1 MHPVVNI
8 ALRAARDAAE
18 MVGHAVDRLDRIR
31 VLDDDPVNP
40 ATSMSHD
47 VERTLLYHLQKAYP
61 DYSIQSRLSG
71 HTAGRDTDNT
81 WLIDPL
87 HGSGNFIRGLGHCCI
102 SLALQSGNRISHA
115 VLINPLL
122 KEEFTA
128 SRGSGA
134 QLNASRLRVSRQERL
149 QHAWVGLAP
158 TRTGRE
164 PNDTLLALQDRLL
177 EGDNQLRIIGCP
189 PLDIAY
195 VASGKLDAGW
205 TDESDSISLAAARLI
220 LQESGALFSDEN
232 GNPAMQ
238 GKEWL
243 YGTPRCYK
251 QLLQLRQALGAS
263 RKV

>member
-1 MHPVVNI
+1 MHPVINI

-18 MVGHAVDRLDRIR
+18 MVYHAVDRLDRIQ

-40 ATSMSHD
+40 ATSMGQD

-61 DYSIQSRLSG
+61 DHNFLSRLSG
-71 HTAGRDTDNT
+71 HIKGRDEDNT

-87 HGSGNFIRGLGHCCI
+87 HGSGNFVRGLGHCCI
-102 SLALQSGNRISHA
+102 SLTLKSGNRISHA

-134 QLNASRLRVSRQERL
+134 QLNASRLRVSRKERL
-149 QHAWVGLAP
+149 QQAWVGLAP
-158 TRTGRE
+158 TRTGTE
-164 PNDTLLALQDRLL
+164 HGSQFLALQDRLL
-177 EGDNQLRIIGCP
+177 EGDNQLRINGCP
-189 PLDIAY
+189 PLDLAY

-205 TDESDSISLAAARLI
+205 TDETDEISLAAARLI

-238 GKEWL
+238 GKESL
-243 YGTPRCYK
+243 YGTPRCYR
-251 QLLQLRQALGAS
+251 QLLQLRQALGKTPA
-263 RKV
+263 

>member
-31 VLDDDPVNP
+31 VLDDDPVHP
-40 ATSMSHD
+40 ATSMAHD

-61 DYSIQSRLSG
+61 DYSIHSRLSG
-71 HTAGRDTDNT
+71 HVAGRDQDNT

-87 HGSGNFIRGLGHCCI
+87 HSSGNFIRGLGHCCI
-102 SLALQSGNRISHA
+102 SLALQNGSRIQHA
-115 VLINPLL
+115 VLINPML

-128 SRGSGA
+128 SRGGGA
-134 QLNASRLRVSRQERL
+134 QLNATRLRVGRQERL
-149 QHAWVGLAP
+149 NHAYVGLAP
-158 TRTGRE
+158 SLSDRE
-164 PNDTLLALQDRLL
+164 HKQTFLSLQDRLL
-177 EGDNQLRIIGCP
+177 EGDNQLRISGCP

-205 TDESDSISLAAARLI
+205 TDETDTVSLAATRLI

-238 GKEWL
+238 GAESL

-251 QLLQLRQALGAS
+251 QLLQLRQALGRAPA
-263 RKV
+263 